1 MVSERQKQYRENAR
15 KERALRFQLFY
26 EIDDLDSPE
35 AYDVAKKLVSCER
48 IKEKTPEE
56 YLEYVKKKRN
66 GATAE
71 EYLAEQNIRWQKNI
85 EELKQRNS

>member
-26 EIDDLDSPE
+26 EVDDLDSPE
-35 AYDVAKKLVSCER
+35 AYELAKQIVACER
-48 IKEKTPEE
+48 ITEKTPEE
-56 YLEYVKKKRN
+56 YLEFVKKKRN

-71 EYLAEQNIRWQKNI
+71 EYFTAQNEEWKNENI
-85 EELKQRNS
+85 IKYVRK